1 MPRGGYRPGSG
12 PPKGTKYKKRV
23 TKSPKKEPKKKTK
36 KATQELSDTHNIP
49 EKIQDAEQFIL
60 DGQKTPL
67 EYMLSVIND
76 AKADPD
82 RRDRM
87 AQVAAAYVHPRL
99 AEQRGKKE
107 DKKDRAKAAGNGK
120 YAPSKPP
127 KLKAVK

>member
-12 PPKGTKYKKRV
+12 PAKGTKYKPRAK
-23 TKSPKKEPKKKTK
+23 KSAKAPAKKAPAKKKTT
-36 KATQELSDTHNIP
+36 ANI
-49 EKIQDAEQFIL
+49 EDADQYIKE
-60 DGQKTPL
+60 GQKTPL

-76 AKADPD
+76 ESAEKD

-99 AEQRGKKE
+99 AEQRGKK
-107 DKKDRAKAAGNGK
+107 DDRKDRAKAAGKGK
-120 YAPSKPP
+120 FAAAAPP